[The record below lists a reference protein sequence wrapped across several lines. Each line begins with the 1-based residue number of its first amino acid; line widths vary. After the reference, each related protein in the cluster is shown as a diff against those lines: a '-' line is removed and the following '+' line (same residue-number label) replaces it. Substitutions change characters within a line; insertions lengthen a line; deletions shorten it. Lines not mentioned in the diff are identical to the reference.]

1 MSDTERDSFYLGSLL
16 HDVGKFIQ
24 RSRLTAWTR
33 AARVYVSR
41 AGRSHAHKRYS
52 AAFLKLFRDQGWL
65 AEANIEHIERYVLHH
80 HAAWDRGY
88 TDLCRKN
95 VPIKLIRIA
104 DIWASKER
112 IKVDFF
118 EPVSYSRARLQ
129 SIFSS
134 IRLTDKTGDDYVP
147 DLEYH
152 DLTPLSMEPEAL
164 FPAGQSPRFPQQA
177 YRPIIDQFKESFGKI
192 RHQQELLPL
201 LWKYFNTVPAQ
212 TPNRKQGQLL
222 DRPDINLFDHSRVT
236 AAIALCLYDEW
247 QHGSWQ
253 GEDREIISYKPGG
266 QEQTNL
272 CVPCILIA
280 GDVSGIQKF
289 IFNVPSKKAAKSLK
303 ARSFYVQL
311 FADVCARNVLDFLK
325 LKPAN
330 LLYNGGGRF
339 YILAPKYREPQL
351 DDCRKEVMQSL
362 LNRDFIDDELY
373 LSLASVDVA
382 SEDFM
387 SKFGQK
393 WADVNK
399 LLEDAKLQKF
409 RQLGCEEVF
418 KPKTQRS
425 AGEKPKKG
433 DLYTDIAEL
442 LRCKTYKVS
451 SFGEPSLESEGDEWE
466 RLFRSIGY
474 NVNFTNGSTNDSNEK
489 TVLFNSTKFEGSYSD
504 YRFAVKDLPRWTVET
519 IERFREHLA
528 LYGRSIEDYLD
539 DDEKTGEKRLLKEG
553 DIITYSQLAFKAF
566 HETGTE
572 KLGILKMDVD
582 DLGKIF
588 AEGFDT
594 TIRTPSR
601 MMSLSRSLQWFFEG
615 YMNTILHDD
624 HFRDYI
630 YPIFSGGDDLFM
642 VGAWHKVFELALK
655 IQEEFRTFVCDNP
668 SLTLSAS
675 LMVVDEHYPVSRFAV
690 LAEER
695 LHEAKNGSIE
705 KNSIN
710 VFGETLSWDEFRDAR
725 NIKEKLMRMVNDFGE
740 SKAIIH
746 KVLHG
751 CNGLEVL
758 YERATRQ
765 QKANK
770 ENSLQAL
777 SVFDKEKPVG
787 VKVWQMAWFLRDLEQ
802 KQSRPIAEEIISEY
816 ERVVF
821 AAMKG
826 ETVNPM
832 YIAVG
837 ARWAEFSC
845 RKSL

>member
-1 MSDTERDSFYLGSLL
+1 MSDTERDSFYLGALL

-112 IKVDFF
+112 IKVDFLQ
-118 EPVSYSRARLQ
+118 PVSYSRARLQ

-272 CVPCILIA
+272 CAPCILIA

-289 IFNVPSKKAAKSLK
+289 IFNVPSKKAAKTLK

-311 FADVCARNVLDFLK
+311 FTDVCARNVLDFLK

-433 DLYTDIAEL
+433 DLYTDIAGL

-695 LHEAKNGSIE
+695 LHEAKNGSIA

-802 KQSRPIAEEIISEY
+802 EQSRPIAEEIISEY